1 PVLYVGGQ
9 GGVFR
14 STDRGR
20 TWTPFPD
27 TSDGAAVA
35 GGYLPNARVTD
46 LDLVLG
52 NINPQTGQPDQSVGF
67 NMLMASTYGRG
78 VFAIRLPEIPNVPR
92 EPFPSPRVVAG
103 DPGPPARP
111 GFNAITVVFSGPVA
125 PETMTPAAIR
135 SFRGPTGTVAVTGV
149 QDLQDPVTHQ
159 PPHTTYRITFT
170 GQTADGVYTLVLG
183 PNVTDFGRNP
193 MNQNGNDRNGE
204 EPDDRYT
211 VRCVINTSDNAR
223 LITGLFH
230 EVLKRQ
236 SDSE

>member
-1 PVLYVGGQ
+1 GNRPSLTHDSFGDPNLRETQLKEITAIAADWRYRLPRDGSPGAKFPVLYVGGQ

-78 VFAIRLPEIPNVPR
+78 GFAIRLPEIPNLPR
-92 EPFPSPRVVAG
+92 EPFP
-103 DPGPPARP
+103 
-111 GFNAITVVFSGPVA
+111 A
-125 PETMTPAAIR
+125 P
-135 SFRGPTGTVAVTGV
+135 
-149 QDLQDPVTHQ
+149 
-159 PPHTTYRITFT
+159 
-170 GQTADGVYTLVLG
+170 
-183 PNVTDFGRNP
+183 
-193 MNQNGNDRNGE
+193 
-204 EPDDRYT
+204 
-211 VRCVINTSDNAR
+211 
-223 LITGLFH
+223 
-230 EVLKRQ
+230 
-236 SDSE
+236 